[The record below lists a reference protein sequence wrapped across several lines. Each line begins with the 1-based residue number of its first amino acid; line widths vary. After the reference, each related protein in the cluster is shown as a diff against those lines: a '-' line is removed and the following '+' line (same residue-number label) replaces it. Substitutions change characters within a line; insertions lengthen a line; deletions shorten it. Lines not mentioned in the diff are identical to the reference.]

1 MPYSECDTSHSV
13 DDRVLHEDRFP
24 WLEGLSQVHLLS
36 ERELQVFSLLSHGY
50 SNREIAALLGVTER
64 TVKAHM
70 AQILAKLRVESRLQ
84 AGLVAFAHGL
94 AALTGDSP
102 PVPGSPPRCRSAV
115 PAIDELPCT
124 ARGFRRYARASPGTS
139 SSTVRRKAAASRSC
153 PSWPKCSGSRCGGST
168 YRWAVS
174 GPARLGPWT

>member
-13 DDRVLHEDRFP
+13 DDRVRREDRFP

-94 AALTGDSP
+94 SALTGDSLRGTG
-102 PVPGSPPRCRSAV
+102 VSAAV
-115 PAIDELPCT
+115 P
-124 ARGFRRYARASPGTS
+124 
-139 SSTVRRKAAASRSC
+139 
-153 PSWPKCSGSRCGGST
+153 
-168 YRWAVS
+168 
-174 GPARLGPWT
+174 